1 MNNIINRPKAK
12 KIKCIEA
19 INPKKLNKK
28 ISDNHKDKID
38 INIYKP
44 IHKTSSK
51 KIINNIKIKLIK
63 DNTLFYRQ
71 KNNLS
76 CLNCLT
82 VENNSHHKKTN
93 IINNPSTLKNINS
106 LTKERN
112 TPLKQENVKRVNT
125 NPNIENDLIKNKL
138 NNIYQSEE
146 KKHQKINMN
155 NLIISNNIIIKEN
168 KEIRNKSALVKEK
181 INLIEK
187 IKEKNLK
194 NINDLNYIS
203 NYKQNSSKNKDYSSK
218 FKTLKKSMKLKKRTK
233 SNIIIKSSDKT
244 SSYNNNNNN
253 IIKNIKSNKL
263 IYKKNIFSNNNSN
276 EINEEK
282 NNLITYIMNIY
293 SNWGN
298 SSKISINSIKFYD
311 LEKKEIPVEKASF
324 NMNQPWISKY
334 FKSENKKI
342 FFSISED
349 YIIKEIEIL
358 NGFNDMGIKN
368 IQIFQEKNNK
378 NIWKGIIPKIN
389 QITNKVHKIEINNI
403 KINNNSKKFSS
414 INNYNSNTNTIIE
427 NKINFNTN
435 NINIDKLKS
444 IYYNFSNFEI
454 SSLSS
459 ERITKKNIKKNL
471 LNKIINNKSN
481 ENINNKENNINDTN
495 NINLPYEICN
505 KIKIF
510 LLSNYGNFNYIGLT
524 GIEFINENDKYIDP
538 NLEFKNYYANK
549 QNLNNLREQRA
560 DKHMLN
566 NLFKAKN
573 ESNDPNYMFMCF
585 LKNAFIEIEFK
596 NNIKIKD
603 IIFYNYNNLEHL
615 DCCTKEIKIIF
626 YKNNKLS
633 NCYKKIILFKPPG
646 EDGVDFSQKI
656 SYPFQNNYNN
666 NIYKNKNLKKLK
678 DYIYNQFYYSPILPS
693 GFILKVEILSNYGNY
708 EYIGIDEIQ
717 IINYKMENIINKAKI
732 FFFPDKTILN
742 PQSNPVLFTR
752 YSNINSVNEN
762 RGLNRIIFI
771 FDNFFILNK
780 IIIKNYSKYYDIGIK
795 EIKIFIDE
803 NIIYEGEIK
812 SNGNITKLFFNNLD
826 NEYIDN
832 ENEIIK
838 PYPRYDMF
846 EDNNRKS
853 LVLRK
858 Y

>member
-1 MNNIINRPKAK
+1 MNNITIRPKAK

-28 ISDNHKDKID
+28 ISNKDKHD

-44 IHKTSSK
+44 IHKTTSK

-63 DNTLFYRQ
+63 DNTLFFKQ

-76 CLNCLT
+76 SLNCLT
-82 VENNSHHKKTN
+82 LENNSHNKKANT
-93 IINNPSTLKNINS
+93 IKNPSIIKNVNS

-112 TPLKQENVKRVNT
+112 TPLKYENVKRVYT
-125 NPNIENDLIKNKL
+125 NPNIENYLIKNEL
-138 NNIYQSEE
+138 NNINQSDE
-146 KKHQKINMN
+146 KKQKKTN
-155 NLIISNNIIIKEN
+155 NLNNNIIIIN
-168 KEIRNKSALVKEK
+168 KNKQFKNKSVLEKEK

-187 IKEKNLK
+187 IQEKNNSK
-194 NINDLNYIS
+194 NNNLNYIS
-203 NYKQNSSKNKDYSSK
+203 NYNQKVSKNKDYSSN
-218 FKTLKKSMKLKKRTK
+218 FKTLKNSMKLNKRTK
-233 SNIIIKSSDKT
+233 SNIILKSNDKI
-244 SSYNNNNNN
+244 SSGNKKL
-253 IIKNIKSNKL
+253 IKNIKSNKL
-263 IYKKNIFSNNNSN
+263 MCLKNIFSNNISK
-276 EINEEK
+276 EVNEEN
-282 NNLITYIMNIY
+282 NNLITYIINIY

-298 SSKISINSIKFYD
+298 STKISINSIKLYD

-324 NMNQPWISKY
+324 NINQPWISKY

-342 FFSISED
+342 FFSIKED
-349 YIIKEIEIL
+349 YKIKEIEIL

-368 IQIFQEKNNK
+368 IQIVQEKNNK

-403 KINNNSKKFSS
+403 KIDNNSKKLSAV
-414 INNYNSNTNTIIE
+414 YNSNNNTNTINE

-435 NINIDKLKS
+435 NINLDKLKS
-444 IYYNFSNFEI
+444 NYNNILNFEF

-459 ERITKKNIKKNL
+459 ERIIKKNLKKNL
-471 LNKIINNKSN
+471 LNKIINNQSN
-481 ENINNKENNINDTN
+481 NSINNKESILNDTN
-495 NINLPYEICN
+495 NNNLPYEICN
-505 KIKIF
+505 KIKIY

-549 QNLNNLREQRA
+549 QHLNNLREQRA
-560 DKHMLN
+560 DKQMLN
-566 NLFKAKN
+566 NLFKTKN
-573 ESNDPNYMFMCF
+573 ESNDPNYMFMCY

-596 NNIKIKD
+596 NDIKIKD
-603 IIFYNYNNLEHL
+603 IIFYNYNNIEHL
-615 DCCTKEIKIIF
+615 DCCTKEIKLIF
-626 YKNNKLS
+626 YKSNKLS

-646 EDGVDFSQKI
+646 EDDVDFSQKI
-656 SYPFQNNYNN
+656 SYPFKNNYNN
-666 NIYKNKNLKKLK
+666 NIYKNKKLKKLK

-693 GFILKVEILSNYGNY
+693 GFILKIEIFSNYGNN

-717 IINYKMENIINKAKI
+717 IINYNMENIINKAKI

-752 YSNINSVNEN
+752 FSNINSVNEN

-812 SNGNITKLFFNNLD
+812 TNGNITKLFFNNLD